1 MKVTTQQFR
10 EEARKALG
18 DEILQRALAK
28 AKPGFINKRKK
39 AVDALPEFDAL
50 RADAR
55 AITEHALAHLDY
67 YLERFEAN
75 VVANGG
81 VVHWARTADE
91 ANQIILGICEA
102 AGAHSVIKGKS
113 MIAEEMALNESLE
126 GAGLEVVETDLGEYI
141 IQLAEEHPSHIIAPA
156 AHKTREQI
164 TELFYKH
171 HRQYGKTKRQTEPK
185 ALVDEARSVLRDKFL
200 NADVGITGA
209 NFLVAE
215 SGANVLVT
223 NEGNGDLTSTLP
235 RVHIVTAAIDKVIP
249 DLEDLSTLLRVLARS
264 ATGQE
269 MSSYTTLYNGSRRP
283 GDLDGPEEYHV
294 VLLDNGRS
302 ALLGSEFHE
311 MLRCIRCGACLNH
324 CPVYGAIGGH
334 AYGWVYPGPMGAVLT
349 SLMLGTDEAPDLA
362 NACSLNGRCN
372 EVCPLRIPLPRML
385 RDLRAIQFQQG
396 GRGVRGKFAL
406 QVWAFFAS
414 RPNLYHASTSL
425 MVKVWR
431 RLAGKRGVS
440 TFAPFAGGWTAH
452 RDLPVP
458 EGKTFTQRWKR
469 ERGRTQ

>member
-1 MKVTTQQFR
+1 VKVTTQQFR

-55 AITEHALAHLDY
+55 AITEHTLAHLDY

-156 AHKTREQI
+156 VHKTREQI

-171 HRQYGKTKRQTEPK
+171 HRQYGKTERQTEP
-185 ALVDEARSVLRDKFL
+185 
-200 NADVGITGA
+200 
-209 NFLVAE
+209 
-215 SGANVLVT
+215 
-223 NEGNGDLTSTLP
+223 
-235 RVHIVTAAIDKVIP
+235 
-249 DLEDLSTLLRVLARS
+249 
-264 ATGQE
+264 
-269 MSSYTTLYNGSRRP
+269 
-283 GDLDGPEEYHV
+283 
-294 VLLDNGRS
+294 
-302 ALLGSEFHE
+302 
-311 MLRCIRCGACLNH
+311 
-324 CPVYGAIGGH
+324 
-334 AYGWVYPGPMGAVLT
+334 
-349 SLMLGTDEAPDLA
+349 
-362 NACSLNGRCN
+362 
-372 EVCPLRIPLPRML
+372 
-385 RDLRAIQFQQG
+385 
-396 GRGVRGKFAL
+396 
-406 QVWAFFAS
+406 
-414 RPNLYHASTSL
+414 
-425 MVKVWR
+425 R
-431 RLAGKRGVS
+431 RLSMRRG
-440 TFAPFAGGWTAH
+440 
-452 RDLPVP
+452 LY
-458 EGKTFTQRWKR
+458 
-469 ERGRTQ
+469 